1 MRLAI
6 CFSLLAMG
14 DLQGAAEEGIPD
26 KVGVEVHL
34 TKQAHNGSCFGWVR
48 GPVMANLTGEEC
60 FKEIG
65 M

>member
-1 MRLAI
+1 
-6 CFSLLAMG
+6 MG

-34 TKQAHNGSCFGWVR
+34 TKQAHNRSCFGWVR

-60 FKEIG
+60 FKEVG